1 MSSERVGEM
10 ATNKA
15 IVRRVA
21 EFSRTEFSAAAP
33 LSERRAM
40 IERIIC
46 GQRRG
51 FRSGPERDQREL
63 WVIVGFVLISL
74 LAAMYLPQMILD
86 LMK

>member
-1 MSSERVGEM
+1 M
-10 ATNKA
+10 
-15 IVRRVA
+15 
-21 EFSRTEFSAAAP
+21 
-33 LSERRAM
+33 M